1 MITPYGKLYDRLYSG
16 SMVGKGCV
24 LFALMPYVISKQY
37 PASREHDAPMLVE
50 LNANLLALIFGAT
63 EEEVVR
69 AIEFLC
75 SPDPKSRSKAEEG
88 KRLVREG
95 EYLYRVVNGRY
106 YRELADEER
115 LAENARKYT
124 KKWRARQMLKA
135 RHVPGAGE
143 REYIAAFDRGASEE
157 ELEAILAKWLPKSA
171 QAEGARVEEKDR
183 VRAAGEKGE
192 A

>member
-1 MITPYGKLYDRLYSG
+1 MITPYGKLYERLYTG

-37 PASREHDAPMLVE
+37 PASREVGAPMLVE
-50 LNANLLALIFGAT
+50 LNADLLALIFGASVG
-63 EEEVVR
+63 EVTK

-75 SPDPKSRSKAEEG
+75 SPDPKSRSKEEEG

-95 EYLYRVVNGRY
+95 QYLYRVVNGRY
-106 YRELADEER
+106 YRDLADEER
-115 LAENARKYT
+115 RAENARRYT
-124 KKWRARQMLKA
+124 KKWRARQMLKS

-157 ELEAILAKWLPKSA
+157 ELATILARWLP
-171 QAEGARVEEKDR
+171 EGP
-183 VRAAGEKGE
+183 AGGE